1 MTALHFYLFLK
12 DDFLF
17 ILHKYV
23 ISMETTLV
31 ILKPGTLQRELVGE
45 VISRFERKGLQI
57 CGIKMIQLTDEILAE
72 HYSHLAQKS
81 FFKRI
86 KDGMMITPVIV
97 MCLKGID
104 AVHIVH
110 QMAGKTNGREA
121 VQGTIRGDFSVSVQ
135 ENIVHTS
142 DSLETAEIELNRF
155 FKPEEIFD
163 YKQNNLNFLYAND
176 EY

>member
-1 MTALHFYLFLK
+1 
-12 DDFLF
+12 
-17 ILHKYV
+17 
-23 ISMETTLV
+23 METTLV
-31 ILKPGTLQRELVGE
+31 IIKPGTIQRELVGE

-72 HYSHLAQKS
+72 HYSHLVQKP

-86 KDGMMITPVIV
+86 KEGMMITPVIV
-97 MCLKGID
+97 ICLKGID

-121 VQGTIRGDFSVSVQ
+121 TQGTIRGDFSVSIQ
-135 ENIVHTS
+135 ENIIHTS
-142 DSLETAEIELNRF
+142 DSHETAEIELNRF

-163 YKQNNLNFLYAND
+163 YKQNNLSFLYAND
-176 EY
+176 EF